1 MLAKFMSEFESFP
14 GSFPGRPSFPG
25 SNSQSRRLRSPERR
39 ALPLI
44 RSRSRILR
52 SADALPMEENEEE
65 DKYMLVKKR
74 KTMDGYMN
82 ENDTLRNRPSR
93 SSMTLQHI
101 IHPVEEITEEEL
113 ENICS
118 NSREKL
124 CSRSICHQG
133 RHQNTID
140 TKTNCRNLD
149 CWGVRGQFCCPC
161 LRNCYG
167 EEVRDALLHP
177 NWHCLFC
184 RQRDGQCASGVLVYL
199 DKYHGFGNVHAYLK
213 SLKQKFEIQA

>member
-1 MLAKFMSEFESFP
+1 MDAHSMPQKDLRVKNLKKSRYVRLISMETSTSSDDSCDSFASDNFANTKP
-14 GSFPGRPSFPG
+14 NF
-25 SNSQSRRLRSPERR
+25 
-39 ALPLI
+39 
-44 RSRSRILR
+44 RSRSQILR
-52 SADALPMEENEEE
+52 STDALPMEENEEE

-82 ENDTLRNRPSR
+82 ENDTPKNHCYR

-124 CSRSICHQG
+124 YNRALGSTCHQG
-133 RHQNTID
+133 HQNTVD
-140 TKTNCRNLD
+140 TKTNCRNPD
-149 CWGVRGQFCCPC
+149 CWSVPGQFCRPC

-177 NWHCLFC
+177 NWHCLPC
-184 RQRDGQCASGVLVYL
+184 
-199 DKYHGFGNVHAYLK
+199 
-213 SLKQKFEIQA
+213 